1 MKDALDTEDALWRLY
16 GSAGTHVE
24 EAFELVSDGEKNP
37 YFKVGARTPTALKE
51 RLRAAEERDADAY
64 ALIYEKAEAVARVP
78 ISNSLVKCKR
88 CGSTDVL
95 VTEKQTR
102 SADEA
107 ATQFMCCFGCG
118 ARWRKGG

>member
-1 MKDALDTEDALWRLY
+1 MDEALETEDALWRLY
-16 GSAGTHVE
+16 GSSGTNVE
-24 EAFELVSDGEKNP
+24 EAFELVLDGEKNP
-37 YFKVGARTPTALKE
+37 YFKVGARTPTELKE
-51 RLRAAEERDADAY
+51 RLRAAEERDAEAY

-78 ISNSLVKCKR
+78 ISSSLVKCRR